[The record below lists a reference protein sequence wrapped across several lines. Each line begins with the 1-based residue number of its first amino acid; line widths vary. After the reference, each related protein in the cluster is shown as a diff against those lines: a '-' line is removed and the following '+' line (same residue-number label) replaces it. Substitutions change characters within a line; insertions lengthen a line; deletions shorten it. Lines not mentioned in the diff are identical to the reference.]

1 MKINYV
7 TQRGNQNPTNE
18 FNVVE
23 EDPSYAFDGKINYIT
38 QRGNQNPTNQ
48 FNVVEEDPSSS
59 FDAENNN
66 AISQFDAEFSNAKGK
81 NRKNKKSKGNFERFM
96 AYTPF
101 GLVKQGLE
109 NRAKR
114 TPAIDAAKLEQAKS
128 QTIAARQLG
137 KTDPADIAMAKAL
150 ESSAAAPV
158 ETPKSNRALYVGIGI
173 TAIVLLIGGFVV
185 YTKLKKK

>member
-59 FDAENNN
+59 FDAENNEST
-66 AISQFDAEFSNAKGK
+66 SQFDMEFSNIKGK
-81 NRKNKKSKGNFERFM
+81 KKKKTKKKKKRIGGGLFANFKKNQAIR
-96 AYTPF
+96 
-101 GLVKQGLE
+101 Q
-109 NRAKR
+109 KR
-114 TPAIDAAKLEQAKS
+114 RDEQAKS
-128 QTIAARQLG
+128 QTVAARQLG
-137 KTDPADIAMAKAL
+137 KTDPADLALAKAL
-150 ESSAAAPV
+150 QTSSEPV
-158 ETPKSNRALYVGIGI
+158 EIPKPKSKTMLYVGISA
-173 TAIVLLIGGFVV
+173 AILLVAVGGFFA
-185 YTKLKKK
+185 YKKFSKK

>member
-1 MKINYV
+1 MKIDLI
-7 TQRGNQNPTNE
+7 TQRGNQNPTNQ
-18 FNVVE
+18 FNVI
-23 EDPSYAFDGKINYIT
+23 EDDASMSFDGKINYIT
-38 QRGNQNPTNQ
+38 QRGNQNPTNE
-48 FNVVEEDPSSS
+48 FNVIEGDASC

-66 AISQFDAEFSNAKGK
+66 ATSQFDAEFSNAIGK
-81 NRKNKKSKGNFERFM
+81 KKRKKKASGLMANFRKNKAIRQKRRNE
-96 AYTPF
+96 
-101 GLVKQGLE
+101 
-109 NRAKR
+109 RAKGR
-114 TPAIDAAKLEQAKS
+114 TTAKLEQAKS